1 MADLAVL
8 QWWLGAMVAMA
19 AAASWSGGVLPAA
32 EALGM
37 NWGTQASHPLPP
49 KIVAQL
55 LQDNGIKKVKL
66 FDADQDT
73 LSALAGTGIEVMV
86 AIPNVMLDSITDY
99 DTAKEWV
106 RRNVSRYN
114 FDGGVTIK

>member
-8 QWWLGAMVAMA
+8 RECLCVLVAMA
-19 AAASWSGGVLPAA
+19 AAVSWSGVVRAA

-37 NWGTQASHPLPP
+37 NWGTQASHPLSP
-49 KIVAQL
+49 KVVAQVL
-55 LQDNGIKKVKL
+55 TDNGIKKVKL
-66 FDADQDT
+66 FDADHDT
-73 LSALAGTGIEVMV
+73 LSALAGTGVEVMV
-86 AIPNVMLDSITDY
+86 AIPNVMLDVMTDY

-114 FDGGVTIK
+114 FDGGGTIK

>member
-1 MADLAVL
+1 MANLAALPPWLVL
-8 QWWLGAMVAMA
+8 LVAMA
-19 AAASWSGGVLPAA
+19 AVSSWPGAPATA
-32 EALGM
+32 DALGM
-37 NWGTQASHPLPP
+37 NWGTQATHPLPP
-49 KIVAQL
+49 KIVVKM

-66 FDADQDT
+66 FDADHAT

-86 AIPNVMLDSITDY
+86 AIPNVLLDRLTDY

-106 RRNVSRYN
+106 RRNVSRYH

>member
-1 MADLAVL
+1 MANLPALRPWLCLLA
-8 QWWLGAMVAMA
+8 AMA
-19 AAASWSGGVLPAA
+19 AVSAPWPPAD
-32 EALGM
+32 ALGM
-37 NWGTQASHPLPP
+37 NWGTQATHLLPP

-55 LQDNGIKKVKL
+55 LRDNGIKKVKL
-66 FDADQDT
+66 FDADQET

-86 AIPNVMLDSITDY
+86 AIPNVMLDTMTDY

-106 RRNVSRYN
+106 RHNVSRYN

>member
-1 MADLAVL
+1 MMAARLIAAAAALAVL
-8 QWWLGAMVAMA
+8 AVLCCA
-19 AAASWSGGVLPAA
+19 AGPAA
-32 EALGM
+32 ALGM
-37 NWGTQASHPLPP
+37 NWGTQATHPLPP
-49 KIVAQL
+49 KAVVQV

-66 FDADQDT
+66 FDTDPAAM
-73 LSALAGTGIEVMV
+73 SALAGTGIEVMV
-86 AIPNVMLDSITDY
+86 AIPNVMLDTMTDY

>member
-1 MADLAVL
+1 VARLA
-8 QWWLGAMVAMA
+8 
-19 AAASWSGGVLPAA
+19 GGDGRRVVVDGGGRAGDEL
-32 EALGM
+32 
-37 NWGTQASHPLPP
+37 GTQATHPLPP
-49 KIVAQL
+49 KIVVKM

-66 FDADQDT
+66 FDADEGT

-86 AIPNVMLDSITDY
+86 AIPNVMLDSMTDY

-106 RRNVSRYN
+106 SRNVSRYN